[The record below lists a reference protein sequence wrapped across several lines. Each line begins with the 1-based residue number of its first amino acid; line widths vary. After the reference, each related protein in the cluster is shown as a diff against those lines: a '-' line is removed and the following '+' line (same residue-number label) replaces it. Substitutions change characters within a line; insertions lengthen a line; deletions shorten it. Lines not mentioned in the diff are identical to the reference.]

1 MEEEVKNETVMETPA
16 ESKVEE
22 KKEVPAKFKKLIE
35 EVETMSVLDLH
46 ELVKA
51 LEDRFGV
58 SAQAMA
64 APAAAS
70 GDSGDDDGG
79 GLVTITLEEG
89 GPNKIQAIKV
99 VKEAVGLGLKEA
111 KDFVDGAPKVLK
123 EGISKEEAD
132 ELKEKLEGVGAKVS
146 VK

>member
-64 APAAAS
+64 APAAAA

-99 VKEAVGLGLKEA
+99 VKEAVDLVLRKQRILLTELQKFLKRA
-111 KDFVDGAPKVLK
+111 FLRKKQM
-123 EGISKEEAD
+123 S
-132 ELKEKLEGVGAKVS
+132 
-146 VK
+146 